1 MNQLVERFRTVWDS
15 LSTWAKALLVGGAVL
30 GVAIVA
36 GVLYWVTTPEY
47 RLLFGGLSPESAAA
61 VTSALDRQGVPYK
74 LSADG
79 TSVYVPA
86 DQVTRLRVSLAA
98 EGVGGGTGKG
108 FELFDEAPFGLTPFL
123 EQVNYL
129 RALQAELART
139 ISELE
144 PIVAARVHISR
155 GESSPFVREQKPPT
169 ASVVVKLRPGTT
181 LPASTV
187 RGIVA
192 LVSGSVEGLEPA
204 HVSVLDSNGRVLFG
218 GQDEKSLVPTTLLEY
233 KKSLE
238 EYLSHKA
245 EEMLAH
251 LLGPGRAVVRVSAE
265 VDVTEQ
271 EQVQERYDPEGK
283 VIRTES
289 ITTRKETG
297 TGAPGGVPGVASN
310 VPGAANVPPQG
321 RGQGQLSQEEV
332 ITSEYEISRTT
343 TTLRE
348 RAGEIKRL
356 TVAVL
361 VDLPEQPAQGTGA
374 GGQGQSGATQQV
386 TAKDVEEV
394 VKNAVGFQEGR
405 DSITVSSAKLASAA
419 MQDKLLAELAEAQK
433 WERYIALARLASL
446 GLVALIGFIVCWFVG
461 RRLLRASQRTQET
474 EGTQH
479 GAEQHAEEQ
488 PQTIAIADLSE
499 RVRRDPEA
507 VARILEQWLREEAAA

>member
-1 MNQLVERFRTVWDS
+1 MPGLLERIKVVWQS
-15 LSTWAKALLVGGAVL
+15 LSPWGRALLLAAAAVGT
-30 GVAIVA
+30 VAITI
-36 GVLYWVTTPEY
+36 GIYWAARPDY
-47 RLLFGGLSPESAAA
+47 RLLFGGLTPEAAAA

-74 LSADG
+74 LSSDG
-79 TSVYVPA
+79 TSVYVPSS
-86 DQVTRLRVSLAA
+86 QVTRLRVSLAA
-98 EGVGGGTGKG
+98 EGVGGGSGKG

-139 ISELE
+139 ITELE
-144 PIVAARVHISR
+144 PVAAARVHISR

-169 ASVVVKLRPGTT
+169 ASVVVKLRPGAT
-181 LPASTV
+181 LPPSTV

-192 LVSGSVEGLEPA
+192 LVAGSVDGLEPA
-204 HVSVLDSNGRVLFG
+204 NVSLLDSTGRVLFG
-218 GQDEKSLVPTTLLEY
+218 GQDETSLVPTTILDY

-238 EYLSHKA
+238 EYLSARA

-283 VIRTES
+283 VIRTEQ

-297 TGAPGGVPGVASN
+297 GQSVGGVPGVASN
-310 VPGAANVPPQG
+310 VPGVSAPRTG
-321 RGQGQLSQEEV
+321 TTGSGSTSQEEV

-343 TTLRE
+343 TTVRDHV
-348 RAGEIKRL
+348 GEIQRL

-361 VDLPEQPAQGTGA
+361 VDLPQEGSQGAGGA
-374 GGQGQSGATQQV
+374 GGQQGSSATV
-386 TAKDVEEV
+386 TVKDVEEV

-405 DSITVSSAKLASAA
+405 DSITVSATRLASAA
-419 MQDKLLAELAEAQK
+419 MQEQMRAELAEAQK
-433 WERYIALARLASL
+433 WDRYVAIAKAVSTALVVAVVLLL
-446 GLVALIGFIVCWFVG
+446 GWSVL
-461 RRLLRASQRTQET
+461 RRLIPASSKPATDERTAPQSEPT
-474 EGTQH
+474 EQ
-479 GAEQHAEEQ
+479 EQ
-488 PQTIAIADLSE
+488 PQTLVISDLSE